1 MRWEE
6 TSYFR
11 KKGLWR
17 FDQQFLAGGSLR
29 NWIHLFRAYGGVDA
43 RYLARALYITTIT
56 LASTPFRAYERAR
69 FDAQI
74 AAMEIQQ
81 PPIFIV
87 GHWRSG
93 TTYVH
98 QLMAQNPAFAIV
110 NFVKTMIPELFLSGW
125 IFRKILEGSLP
136 ETRPMDNVRLSL
148 DFVEE
153 EEYALGNLGA
163 YSFYHALSFPRRM
176 REIFDRAVLFKGVA
190 DEEITQWQQTYLYYL
205 KKITFASQGRRLL
218 LKNPANTGRISVL
231 LDMFPEAK
239 FVHVCRNPYTVYS
252 STMHWLDKEMAPT
265 ALQNVDKCAIR
276 ENVLI
281 NYEKLTKKY
290 LEEKGLIPADNLVE
304 VKYEEAEADPWG
316 EIERIYNAFDL
327 SFDEQARAGV
337 ARYLASIDDYQKNVY
352 QLDAVALREIT
363 EAWGFAA
370 RLWAYDPPPAQ

>member
-1 MRWEE
+1 VL
-6 TSYFR
+6 T
-11 KKGLWR
+11 
-17 FDQQFLAGGSLR
+17 
-29 NWIHLFRAYGGVDA
+29 YGGIDA
-43 RYLARALYITTIT
+43 RYFARALYISAIT
-56 LASTPFRAYERAR
+56 LVSTPFRAYEDAR
-69 FDAQI
+69 FGAQI
-74 AAMEIQQ
+74 AATEIQQ
-81 PPIFIV
+81 PPIFIL

-153 EEYALGNLGA
+153 EEYALGNLGT
-163 YSFYHALSFPRRM
+163 YSFYHALSFPRQM
-176 REIFDRAVLFKGVA
+176 REIFDRAVLFEGVD
-190 DEEITQWQQTYLYYL
+190 DEIAQWQQRYLYYL

-218 LKNPANTGRISVL
+218 LKNPANTGRIKVL
-231 LDMFPEAK
+231 LDLFPEAK

-265 ALQNVDKCAIR
+265 ALQDVDRREIR

-281 NYEKLTKKY
+281 NYEKLMKKY
-290 LEEKGLIPADNLVE
+290 LEERALIPKGNLVE

-316 EIERIYNAFDL
+316 EIERIYDAFDL

-337 ARYLASIDDYQKNVY
+337 ARYLASIADYQKNVY
-352 QLDAVALREIT
+352 HLDAAMIEAIT
-363 EAWGFAA
+363 DTWGFAA
-370 RLWAYDPPPAQ
+370 RQWGYAPPPAR

>member
-1 MRWEE
+1 M
-6 TSYFR
+6 SYF
-11 KKGLWR
+11 KKEGLWR

-29 NWIHLFRAYGGVDA
+29 NWLHLFRAYGGIDL
-43 RYLARALYITTIT
+43 RYIARALYISTIT
-56 LASTPFRAYERAR
+56 LVSTPFRAYEDAR
-69 FDAQI
+69 FGAQI
-74 AAMEIQQ
+74 AATEIQQ
-81 PPIFIV
+81 PPICIL

-163 YSFYHALSFPRRM
+163 YSFYHALSFPRQM
-176 REIFDRAVLFKGVA
+176 REIFDCAVLFEGVD
-190 DEEITQWQQTYLYYL
+190 DEGIAHWQQRYLYYL
-205 KKITFASQGRRLL
+205 KKITFASEGRRLL

-231 LDMFPEAK
+231 LDIFPEAK

-252 STMHWLDKEMAPT
+252 STMHWLDKEMAPA
-265 ALQNVDKCAIR
+265 ALQDVDRREIR

-281 NYEKLTKKY
+281 NYEKLTKQY
-290 LEEKGLIPADNLVE
+290 LRERALIPAGNLVE

-316 EIERIYNAFDL
+316 EIERIYDAFDL
-327 SFDEQARAGV
+327 PFDEQARAGV

-352 QLDAVALREIT
+352 QMDAATIQEIT
-363 EAWGFAA
+363 DRWGFAA
-370 RLWAYDPPPAQ
+370 REWGYAPPPSKTT